1 MHNEQIKKIIELVK
15 ENNQRNNAEIV
26 GSLLALQIDLEQLK
40 KDVEILKLGKETFQE
55 LYDMMTVN
63 FCLYKTAIEQLNDN
77 VKIINN
83 FISMKEHAFDL
94 RTTPHLEEVLKIERE
109 GE

>member
-1 MHNEQIKKIIELVK
+1 MSNIDIKKIIELVK
-15 ENNQRNNAEIV
+15 ENNQRNNIEIV
-26 GSLLALQIDLEQLK
+26 GSLLALEIEIEQLK
-40 KDVEILKLGKETFQE
+40 KDVEILKLGKETFQK
-55 LYDMMTVN
+55 LYDMRTVN

-83 FISMKEHAFDL
+83 FISMKDHAFDL
-94 RTTPHLEEVLKIERE
+94 RTTPHLEEVLKFERD